1 MLSGYDLMT
10 GNKTSE
16 SPAAY
21 KGKILIMDDDE
32 IFCNFIRRTLVRLGY
47 DVEIAGDGSDAL
59 EKYRKARESG
69 YPFDAVIVDLV
80 IQGGMGGDEA
90 IKQLLTIDPDANAI
104 LSSGHS
110 LDPHMTNYKE
120 YGFKG
125 ALSKPYSI
133 EELTHVLNDALK
145 GNE

>member
-1 MLSGYDLMT
+1 MT

-16 SPAAY
+16 GPDTC

-32 IFCNFIRRTLVRLGY
+32 IFCNFSRRTLVRLGY
-47 DVEIAGDGSDAL
+47 EVEIASEGSDAL
-59 EKYRKARESG
+59 EIYRNARESG

-90 IKQLLTIDPDANAI
+90 IKQLLTIDPDANVI
-104 LSSGHS
+104 VSSGHW

-133 EELTHVLNDALK
+133 EELTHVLNAALI

>member
-1 MLSGYDLMT
+1 MLSGFDIMT

-16 SPAAY
+16 GSAAY
-21 KGKILIMDDDE
+21 NGKILIMDDDE

-47 DVEIAGDGSDAL
+47 EVEIAVDGSAAL

-69 YPFDAVIVDLV
+69 YPFNAMIVDLV
-80 IQGGMGGDEA
+80 IQGGMGGAEA
-90 IKQLLTIDPDANAI
+90 IKQLLAIDPDANAI
-104 LSSGHS
+104 VSSGHS

-133 EELTHVLNDALK
+133 EELTHVLNDALR

>member
-1 MLSGYDLMT
+1 MLSGVDLMT

-16 SPAAY
+16 GPAAY

-47 DVEIAGDGSDAL
+47 EVEIAGDGSDAL
-59 EKYRKARESG
+59 EMYRKARESG

-110 LDPHMTNYKE
+110 LDPHMINYKE

-133 EELTHVLNDALK
+133 EELTHVLNYALR

>member
-1 MLSGYDLMT
+1 MLNGFDIMT

-47 DVEIAGDGSDAL
+47 EVEIAGDGSDAL
-59 EKYRKARESG
+59 EIYRKARESG
-69 YPFDAVIVDLV
+69 YPFDAVIIDLV
-80 IQGGMGGDEA
+80 IQGGMGGAEA

-104 LSSGHS
+104 VSSGHS
-110 LDPHMTNYKE
+110 LNPHMTNYKE

-125 ALSKPYSI
+125 ALLKPYSI
-133 EELTHVLNDALK
+133 EELKHVLDTALR
-145 GNE
+145 GNG

>member
-1 MLSGYDLMT
+1 MPNGFDIMT
-10 GNKTSE
+10 VNKTSE
-16 SPAAY
+16 SAAAY

-32 IFCNFIRRTLVRLGY
+32 IFCNFIRRTLVRSGY
-47 DVEIAGDGSDAL
+47 EVEIAGDGSDAL
-59 EKYRKARESG
+59 EIYRKARDSG
-69 YPFDAVIVDLV
+69 YPFNAVIVDLI

-90 IKQLLTIDPDANAI
+90 IKQLLTIDPDANVI
-104 LSSGHS
+104 VSSGYS
-110 LDPHMTNYKE
+110 LDTHITNYKE

-133 EELTHVLNDALK
+133 EELRNVLSTALR

>member
-1 MLSGYDLMT
+1 MKLNRPSEGPD
-10 GNKTSE
+10 TS
-16 SPAAY
+16 
-21 KGKILIMDDDE
+21 KGKILILDDDE

-47 DVEIAGDGSDAL
+47 EVEIADEGSGAL
-59 EKYRKARESG
+59 EIYRKARESG
-69 YPFDAVIVDLV
+69 YPFDVMIVDLV
-80 IQGGMGGDEA
+80 IQGGMGGDET
-90 IKQLLTIDPDANAI
+90 IKRLLTIDPDANAI
-104 LSSGHS
+104 LSSGQL

-133 EELTHVLNDALK
+133 EELTNALNTALT

>member
-1 MLSGYDLMT
+1 MT

-16 SPAAY
+16 GSAAY
-21 KGKILIMDDDE
+21 KRKILIMDDDE

-47 DVEIAGDGSDAL
+47 QVEIAVNGSDAL
-59 EKYRKARESG
+59 EIYKKAGESG
-69 YPFDAVIVDLV
+69 YPFNAVIVDLV

-104 LSSGHS
+104 VSSGHS
-110 LDPHMTNYKE
+110 LDPHITNYKE

-125 ALSKPYSI
+125 ALSKPYTI
-133 EELTHVLNDALK
+133 EELRNVLSTALR

>member
-1 MLSGYDLMT
+1 MT

-16 SPAAY
+16 GPAAY

-47 DVEIAGDGSDAL
+47 EVEIAGDGSDAI
-59 EKYRKARESG
+59 EIYRKARESG

-80 IQGGMGGDEA
+80 IQGGMGGEEA
-90 IKQLLTIDPDANAI
+90 IKQLLLIDPDTNAI

-133 EELTHVLNDALK
+133 EELTHVLNYALR

>member
-10 GNKTSE
+10 RNKTSE

-32 IFCNFIRRTLVRLGY
+32 TFCNFIRRTLVRLGY
-47 DVEIAGDGSDAL
+47 EVEITGDGSDAL

-69 YPFDAVIVDLV
+69 YPFNAVIVDLV

-90 IKQLLTIDPDANAI
+90 IKQLLAIDPDANAI
-104 LSSGHS
+104 VSSGH
-110 LDPHMTNYKE
+110 LFDPHMTNYKE

-133 EELTHVLNDALK
+133 EELTHVLNASLR

>member
-1 MLSGYDLMT
+1 MT

-16 SPAAY
+16 DPAAY
-21 KGKILIMDDDE
+21 KGRILIMDDDE

-69 YPFDAVIVDLV
+69 YPFNAVIVDLV
-80 IQGGMGGDEA
+80 IQGGMGGAEA
-90 IKQLLTIDPDANAI
+90 IKQLLTIDPDAIAI
-104 LSSGHS
+104 VSSGHS
-110 LDPHMTNYKE
+110 LDPHMINYKE

-133 EELTHVLNDALK
+133 EELKHVLNTSLR

>member
-1 MLSGYDLMT
+1 MT

-32 IFCNFIRRTLVRLGY
+32 IFCNFIRRTLLRLGY
-47 DVEIAGDGSDAL
+47 EVEIAVDSSDAI
-59 EKYRKARESG
+59 EIYRKARESG
-69 YPFDAVIVDLV
+69 YSFNAVIVDLV

-104 LSSGHS
+104 VSSGHS
-110 LDPHMTNYKE
+110 LDPHITNYKE

-133 EELTHVLNDALK
+133 EELTHVLNIALR

>member
-1 MLSGYDLMT
+1 MLNGFDIMT
-10 GNKTSE
+10 GNKTPE
-16 SPAAY
+16 GPAAC

-32 IFCNFIRRTLVRLGY
+32 IFCNFIRRTLIRLGY
-47 DVEIAGDGSDAL
+47 VVEITGDGSDAL
-59 EKYRKARESG
+59 EIYRKAIESG
-69 YPFDAVIVDLV
+69 YPFNAVIVDLV

-90 IKQLLTIDPDANAI
+90 IKQLLLIDPDANAI
-104 LSSGHS
+104 VSSGHS

-133 EELTHVLNDALK
+133 EELRNVLSTALR